1 MMKALLF
8 LGFFA
13 VLFCPPAFA
22 GPPFPPPPFLIPVV
36 PISVGPPSPAQSLNI
51 IRAAVQLNRTEK
63 EIEQQLGANQMM
75 EQQDWGNQV
84 TEQQLLVNET
94 LRNELKEA
102 EQKKTGG
109 EEKREPVIIVG
120 K

>member
-1 MMKALLF
+1 MKALLF

-22 GPPFPPPPFLIPVV
+22 GPPFPPPPFLIPAV
-36 PISVGPPSPAQSLNI
+36 PISIGPSQAQSLNM

-63 EIEQQLGANQMM
+63 DMIEQLLGPNQMM
-75 EQQDWGNQV
+75 EQQDWGNQIV
-84 TEQQLLVNET
+84 EQQLLVNET
-94 LRNELKEA
+94 LRKELRGA
-102 EQKKTGG
+102 DQNKTAG
-109 EEKREPVIIVG
+109 EPKREAVIIVG